1 MSSSISGL
9 HYEENQ
15 IGGAFKSSKIEYI
28 WEFVLNGTSPNKIEL
43 IYSKWSGKKRL
54 IKNGVEV
61 FDKNNDGSFLKNF
74 EIEGHIFS
82 IMQYGE
88 KCELRVDNQ
97 SFTHLYNLEKNKNFF
112 TGEDDPTSKTQ
123 IAKNYNDNLSYEN
136 DEGNLYKYKIKENG
150 KKEEKQGLFDFKI
163 KVDESKQNSGLKKFK
178 FGPGIKTSSSNSAFD
193 KNKKNENNNNKNND
207 LLGFGD
213 IIQNDNVNNSNN
225 LNNNNNNNDI
235 FGFGITNNDND
246 KKIDNNNTNTN
257 DIFNFGNNDNN
268 DNKNNTDFLNFG
280 SNSDNSN
287 NNNNINQNSNT
298 KTTNIDQLADVFS
311 AFAQSN
317 NNQINETKEKNQ
329 ENQDNNNN
337 IEQENKENT
346 SNNNNNFFTF
356 NPSSANQTNFFNQ
369 NQDFT
374 NNETNNNFGFFNPEP
389 KEENKISN
397 ENEEVNYPKLEEINN
412 QDNNNNTNN
421 NNSNVFTFNFVPQ
434 ESNNFNNI
442 EGFKPS
448 PSGFD
453 YDAFNKAKKNE
464 PTTNNDK
471 LDNALQNLF

>member
-28 WEFVLNGTSPNKIEL
+28 WEFILNGTSPNKIEL
-43 IYSKWSGKKRL
+43 IYSKWTGKKRL

-74 EIEGHIFS
+74 EIDGHIFS

-123 IAKNYNDNLSYEN
+123 IAKSYTDNLSSEN
-136 DEGNLYKYKIKENG
+136 DENNLYKYKENE
-150 KKEEKQGLFDFKI
+150 KKEEKPGLFDFKI

-178 FGPGIKTSSSNSAFD
+178 FGPGIKTSNSAFD
-193 KNKKNENNNNKNND
+193 KNKKTENNTNSD

-213 IIQNDNVNNSNN
+213 IIQNDTNNNINNN
-225 LNNNNNNNDI
+225 LNSNNNDI
-235 FGFGITNNDND
+235 FGFGITNNDSD
-246 KKIDNNNTNTN
+246 KKKDTNTNNNTN
-257 DIFNFGNNDNN
+257 DLFNFGNTNN
-268 DNKNNTDFLNFG
+268 NEKNTDFLNFG
-280 SNSDNSN
+280 SNTD
-287 NNNNINQNSNT
+287 NNNNINQNSNS
-298 KTTNIDQLADVFS
+298 KTTNEQLADVFS
-311 AFAQSN
+311 AFTQS

-329 ENQDNNNN
+329 DNNVEN
-337 IEQENKENT
+337 IEQENKEN
-346 SNNNNNFFTF
+346 NNSNNNFFTF

-369 NQDFT
+369 NQNFI
-374 NNETNNNFGFFNPEP
+374 NNENNNNFGFFNPEQ
-389 KEENKISN
+389 KEENKTNN
-397 ENEEVNYPKLEEINN
+397 ENGEVNYPKLEEINN
-412 QDNNNNTNN
+412 QENNNNDNNNA
-421 NNSNVFTFNFVPQ
+421 FTFNFVPQ

-442 EGFKPS
+442 QGFQPTT
-448 PSGFD
+448 GFD
-453 YDAFNKAKKNE
+453 YDAFNKAQKNE
-464 PTTNNDK
+464 PSTNNDK